1 MLYPPPIEQ
10 TCEIF
15 SAVPPS
21 LQRPNA
27 RSDWAD
33 ANKPGQSVPSFLEGP
48 VFDKSGNLYLTD
60 IPYGRI
66 FRVTPGGEWSAIAE
80 YDGEPNGMK
89 FHPDGRLWITDYRR
103 GLLALDLSGAAGN
116 MQPVPV
122 LSRRNA
128 EGFKGLNDLCIAPDG
143 TVFFTDQG
151 QTGMHDPTGRLYRL
165 SPGGKLDCLLSNGP
179 SPNGVVLDRAKNV
192 LFIAMTRGNAIWRAP
207 LLADGS
213 VSKVGLFAQL
223 YGVSGPDG
231 LALDVEGNLFV
242 AHASLGAVF
251 VFAPHGE
258 CIAKLKSPTGGTVTN
273 LAFGGPENRD
283 LYITESAGGQ
293 VLRTRWRAAGAPV

>member
-1 MLYPPPIEQ
+1 MYQAPPQEQ

-15 SAVPPS
+15 SAVPEA
-21 LQRPNA
+21 LRRPQA

-33 ANKPGQSVPSFLEGP
+33 ANKPGQSVACFLEGP
-48 VFDKSGNLYLTD
+48 VFDRAGNLYLTD

-66 FRVTPGGEWSAIAE
+66 FRVSPQGEWSVIAE

-89 FHPDGRLWITDYRR
+89 LHPDGRLWITDYRR
-103 GLLALDLSGAAGN
+103 GLLALDLAGGA
-116 MQPVPV
+116 PVPV
-122 LSRRNA
+122 LARRNA
-128 EGFKGLNDLCIAPDG
+128 EGFKGLNDLCIAEDG

-151 QTGMHDPTGRLYRL
+151 QTGMHDPTGRVYRL
-165 SPGGKLDCLLSNGP
+165 SPEGKLDSLLANGP
-179 SPNGVVLDRAKNV
+179 SPNGVVLDRAKSV
-192 LFIAMTRGNAIWRAP
+192 LFVAMTRGNAVWRAP
-207 LLADGS
+207 VLRDGS

-251 VFAPHGE
+251 VFSPHGE
-258 CIAKLKSPTGGTVTN
+258 CIAKLKSPIGGTVTN
-273 LAFGGPENRD
+273 IAFGGEGNRD
-283 LYITESAGGQ
+283 LYITESASGS
-293 VLRTRWRAAGAPV
+293 VLRTRWRAAGAAV